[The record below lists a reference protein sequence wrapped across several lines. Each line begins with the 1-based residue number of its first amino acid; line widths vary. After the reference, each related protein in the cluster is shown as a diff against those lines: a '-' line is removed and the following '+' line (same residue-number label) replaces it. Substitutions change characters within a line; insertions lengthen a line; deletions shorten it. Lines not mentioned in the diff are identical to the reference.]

1 MEVAELLLLLE
12 KLATLCLLVGL
23 LVKSNSLLNA
33 IISHTKMDDQQHGT
47 LREQLSAV
55 SRKVDGLGKDIA
67 IIKERK

>member
-1 MEVAELLLLLE
+1 MNTAELLLLLE